1 MNQKLKKSLAVGIIA
16 LFIGIAAAPIIN
28 ATHLPASSVTNN
40 YRGFDEEDFV
50 EVTYQVHTFTGV
62 KEIVKKVPKTRVEKI
77 MALANE
83 VNALF
88 DKKPS
93 IEDVRKRVTALAV
106 EMKHTGLL
114 PKNMDVDDTVN
125 LMMSK
130 RFVSRHFDS
139 FVHNQRINS
148 GDRED
153 NILVN
158 MFCFVFGIGENWT
171 ESLTIGNQILIL
183 ILRGLINLPLEIALL
198 LCLLRP
204 KIVIPFGS
212 WCADPDASLST
223 VGLNGIKKLSDRG
236 PSGLYWMF
244 LVGFLGITLHFGSSG
259 GFISGSSL
267 FSIIS
272 FLSPP

>member
-1 MNQKLKKSLAVGIIA
+1 MKQNLKKSLAVGIIA

-28 ATHLPASSVTNN
+28 ATHIPASSVTNN

-77 MALANE
+77 MALADE

-93 IEDVRKRVTALAV
+93 LEGIRKRVTALAV
-106 EMKHTGLL
+106 EMKHADLL
-114 PKNMDVDDTVN
+114 PKTMDVDDAVN
-125 LMMSK
+125 LMMGK

-139 FVHNQRINS
+139 FAHNQRINS
-148 GDRED
+148 GGRKD
-153 NILVN
+153 NFPVN

-171 ESLTIGNQILIL
+171 ESRTTGHFILML
-183 ILRGLINLPLEIALL
+183 ILRELINLPWEIEQLYY
-198 LCLLRP
+198 LRP
-204 KIVIPFGS
+204 KMMIPFGS
-212 WCADPDASLST
+212 WIAEPDASLVT
-223 VGLNGIKKLSDRG
+223 VGLNGIKKLSDR
-236 PSGLYWMF
+236 PPPGLYLMF